1 MPRAASI
8 AALLCLAAPLLA
20 QTHKVAPP
28 EKVTRAI
35 AVYEWTGDD
44 LKHPTAAR
52 LVPVTLFING
62 HLEDAGVYLAQPMP
76 FAIQTGDVYSIEDAG
91 QPEGTLDID
100 YARKIFTRHAGGDDN
115 PIGAWYGYG
124 VYAPLAPVPKAPPLK
139 PSTQLSVI
147 VGSNDDDRPHFA
159 GKQPGQP
166 DTAAAPST
174 SSTSTTSDDPDR
186 PHMTRRDGSS
196 DPNAPN
202 ATTTASTGTVPDDDP
217 DRPTLRHRDP
227 KEVEKKNKKESG
239 SGVTP
244 MDTSL
249 NDDPNRPLLH
259 RGKPIGVNAP
269 PELTTLPL
277 ALHQIAAVSDAV
289 NRDPHIFAR
298 EWSTP
303 TDRTETLT
311 QLETLAQPRV
321 AQYLTTY
328 HLTPPALNTT
338 GPSTTTT
345 PGTTTTRGT
354 TTPSATS
361 KPTTHRKPIVQSA
374 PPPQLLEE
382 QLTPYTLSYGGL
394 PTFVYT
400 AQSPITTGG
409 PVYITLVA
417 QRLPSGELQTSFSSV
432 TDASHLDRTPWFRL
446 VDAVDPDASHR
457 ASLLFELRAQTTRQ
471 FALYR
476 LITAH
481 AEQQFITGT
490 IQ

>member
-277 ALHQIAAVSDAV
+277 ALHQIAAVSDAA
-289 NRDPHIFAR
+289 NRDPHLFAR
-298 EWSTP
+298 EWDSP
-303 TDRTETLT
+303 TDRADTLA
-311 QLETLAQPRV
+311 QIETLAQTRV
-321 AQYLTTY
+321 AQYLITWR
-328 HLTPPALNTT
+328 LTPPQLAGANT
-338 GPSTTTT
+338 PASDT
-345 PGTTTTRGT
+345 PAHTKVSHVRL
-354 TTPSATS
+354 P
-361 KPTTHRKPIVQSA
+361 QA
-374 PPPQLLEE
+374 PPPPPAPPQLLLE
-382 QLTPYTLSYGGL
+382 QLTPFTLSYGGL
-394 PTFVYT
+394 PTFVYQ
-400 AQSPITTGG
+400 AQSPLATGG
-409 PVYITLVA
+409 PVYITLIA
-417 QRLPSGELQTSFSSV
+417 QRLPSGELQIALSNL
-432 TDASHLDRTPWFRL
+432 TDAAHLDRTPWLRL
-446 VDAVDPDASHR
+446 VDAVDPDWSHR
-457 ASLLFELRAQTTRQ
+457 ASLLFELRAQTSRQ

-476 LITAH
+476 LTSATAQ
-481 AEQQFITGT
+481 QQFVTG
-490 IQ
+490 IIE